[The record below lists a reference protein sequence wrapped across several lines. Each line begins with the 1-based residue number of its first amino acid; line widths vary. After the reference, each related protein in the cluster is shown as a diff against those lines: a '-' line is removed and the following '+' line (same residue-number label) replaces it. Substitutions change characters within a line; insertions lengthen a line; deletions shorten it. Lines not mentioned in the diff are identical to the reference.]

1 MRWSTIEKECY
12 AIVYCLKKLNYLLGD
27 RAFTLKTDHK
37 NLIYVD
43 ADNNEK
49 VKRWKIAI
57 QQYDI
62 TIEYIKGPDNIIADG
77 MSRLVHTNK
86 VAHGIAVLREIP
98 MEIILSLQEYDLD
111 SIVETHNLNI
121 LKEFVVP
128 SEKRKIIAQVHNSIS
143 GHGGVERTFDKLV
156 KMGHHWEYMREHVR
170 YFIKRCPY
178 CQKMSYT
185 KTPIHTTPFTTAAYA
200 PFDRQNWDSIGPLT
214 LSNGEVCYILVAIDC
229 FSRWV
234 ELWKIPDTEMLTVRL
249 PMLQHFGRYGTPSQF
264 LTDNGTQFVN
274 GTVEELLK
282 MVSVQHITVLA
293 YSKEENAI
301 VERSNKE
308 VMRHVRALV
317 FEGNMNENLEDLL
330 PSVQRIIN
338 ASRVDSTQA
347 SPAEILFGNAVDLDK
362 NIFLPAST
370 LTDMNVSL
378 STWASNML
386 ENQRKIIK
394 KAATIQRKK
403 DNAHIASADPRRTE
417 FAVGSYVLLDHTES
431 TFRKGP
437 PSKFDYQLRGPFRVV
452 KQSGDVVTVYDSNKR
467 KDKTVHIATL
477 HPFLY
482 ESNYIDPVDVAQR
495 DVISLAKIDKVLE
508 CSGDKKGRRSQ
519 LDFLVS
525 YVGYDDSKN
534 RWHPYSEIRDNPIAH
549 EFMWLNNMKSFIP
562 EEHRIGRYAK
572 DERRGRRKQR

>member
-1 MRWSTIEKECY
+1 M
-12 AIVYCLKKLNYLLGD
+12 
-27 RAFTLKTDHK
+27 
-37 NLIYVD
+37 
-43 ADNNEK
+43 
-49 VKRWKIAI
+49 
-57 QQYDI
+57 
-62 TIEYIKGPDNIIADG
+62 
-77 MSRLVHTNK
+77 
-86 VAHGIAVLREIP
+86 
-98 MEIILSLQEYDLD
+98 
-111 SIVETHNLNI
+111 
-121 LKEFVVP
+121 
-128 SEKRKIIAQVHNSIS
+128 
-143 GHGGVERTFDKLV
+143 
-156 KMGHHWEYMREHVR
+156 
-170 YFIKRCPY
+170 
-178 CQKMSYT
+178 
-185 KTPIHTTPFTTAAYA
+185 
-200 PFDRQNWDSIGPLT
+200 
-214 LSNGEVCYILVAIDC
+214 
-229 FSRWV
+229 
-234 ELWKIPDTEMLTVRL
+234 
-249 PMLQHFGRYGTPSQF
+249 
-264 LTDNGTQFVN
+264 
-274 GTVEELLK
+274 
-282 MVSVQHITVLA
+282 
-293 YSKEENAI
+293 
-301 VERSNKE
+301 
-308 VMRHVRALV
+308 
-317 FEGNMNENLEDLL
+317 